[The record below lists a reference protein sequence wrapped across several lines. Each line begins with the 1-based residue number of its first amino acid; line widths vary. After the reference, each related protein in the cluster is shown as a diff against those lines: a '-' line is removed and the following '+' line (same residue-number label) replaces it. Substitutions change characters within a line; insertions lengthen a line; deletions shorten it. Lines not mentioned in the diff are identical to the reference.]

1 MTGEGI
7 SMLTGAERADL
18 LKRARHAAARALG
31 LPEGKRDLPAPEG
44 RLAVPGAAFVTWKKD
59 GRLRGCVGSLEPWR
73 PLAED
78 VEKNAVAA
86 LLHDP
91 RFAPAQPRDLPKLAI
106 DISVMTPLEEVTDP
120 VAQVEIGVHGVVAR
134 KGQRSG
140 LLLPQVAPEWGWD
153 VPTLLGQVCL
163 KAGLP
168 EDAWRAGNPPAT
180 IYRFSAEVFGESA

>member
-1 MTGEGI
+1 VTG
-7 SMLTGAERADL
+7 GAAGVLSDAEKTDL

-31 LPEGKRDLPAPEG
+31 LPEGKRDLPPPEG
-44 RLAVPGAAFVTWKKD
+44 RLAEPGAAFVTWKKD
-59 GRLRGCVGSLEPWR
+59 GRLRGCIGSVEPWR

-86 LLHDP
+86 LLRDP
-91 RFAPAQPRDLPKLAI
+91 RFAPTQPRDLPKLSV
-106 DISVMTPLEEVTDP
+106 DLSVMTPLEEVTDP
-120 VAQVEIGVHGVVAR
+120 LSQIEIGVHGVVAR

-153 VPTLLGQVCL
+153 VPALLEQVCL

-168 EDAWRAGNPPAT
+168 GDAWKAGSPPAT
-180 IYRFSAEVFGESA
+180 IYRFAAQVFGESA